1 MNIYQ
6 IQQELLDIF
15 EQIEENEGDIT
26 PEIEEQLTISQQDFK
41 NKIKSYSDVIKQLE
55 SDLAGIKEEKA
66 RLDNLKKSKEK
77 TIERLKKIMIE
88 AIELFGDTTK
98 SGGKFVDYGTGKI
111 SIKTSDVVEVDEH
124 TVDRGLSRFFLAL
137 RMYAYQNQM
146 SQSIVDCG
154 DIADYINTQAD
165 EEDVDFTNLNDD
177 DFEFIKADIN
187 VNTNLKDLLQSP
199 RAFELVKAL
208 VDYGVFEVK
217 AKVSKTDIKNYAK
230 EHKCLPSF
238 ARMDVNKTITIK

>member
-6 IQQELLDIF
+6 IQQNLLDIF

-26 PEIEEQLTISQQDFK
+26 PEIEEQLAISQQDFK
-41 NKIKSYSDVIKQLE
+41 NKVKSYGDVIKLLE
-55 SDLAGIKEEKA
+55 SDIDSIKKEKA
-66 RLDNLKKSKEK
+66 RLNDLQKSKEK
-77 TIERLKKIMIE
+77 TIERLKKIIIE

-98 SGGKFVDYGTGKI
+98 SGSKFVDYGTGKI
-111 SIKTSDVVEVDEH
+111 SIRTSNIVEVDEH

-137 RMYAYQNQM
+137 RAYAYQNQM
-146 SQSIVDCG
+146 SQAIVDCG
-154 DIADYINTQAD
+154 DIADFVNTQSD
-165 EEDVDFTNLNDD
+165 EEDADFLKINED

-187 VNTNLKDLLQSP
+187 VNTNLRDLLQSP

-217 AKVSKTDIKNYAK
+217 AKVDKNQIKTNIKEN
-230 EHKCLPSF
+230 HQIPSF
-238 ARMDVNKTITIK
+238 AKLVENKTITVK